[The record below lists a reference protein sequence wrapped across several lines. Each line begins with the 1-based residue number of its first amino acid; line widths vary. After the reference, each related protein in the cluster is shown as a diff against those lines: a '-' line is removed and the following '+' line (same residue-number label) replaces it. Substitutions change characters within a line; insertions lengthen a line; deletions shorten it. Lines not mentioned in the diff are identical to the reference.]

1 MKRFIHKTDASTRS
15 DIERL
20 ESGEVIEKKVRLDL
34 TYDELDS
41 TIDNL
46 WSVLFTTGYL
56 TQKGIGEDGSYK
68 LVIPNREVREVFIDQ
83 IEVWFKEKI
92 REERKP
98 MSELLCSFLYGDAEG
113 VERRLNI
120 ILNQSISILDTKAK
134 DGEKENFYHELLV
147 GLLKNE
153 ENWLVLSN
161 GESGDGYADIIVEPD
176 DLDKGMVIEVKYA
189 QSFDNLEKRSEEAL
203 SNKGQAI
210 YRASL

>member
-1 MKRFIHKTDASTRS
+1 M
-15 DIERL
+15 
-20 ESGEVIEKKVRLDL
+20 
-34 TYDELDS
+34 
-41 TIDNL
+41 
-46 WSVLFTTGYL
+46 
-56 TQKGIGEDGSYK
+56 
-68 LVIPNREVREVFIDQ
+68 
-83 IEVWFKEKI
+83 WFKEKI

-98 MSELLCSFLYGDAEG
+98 MSELLYSFLSGDAEG

-120 ILNQSISILDTKAK
+120 ILNQSIRILETKAK
-134 DGEKENFYHELLV
+134 DGEKENFHHGLLV